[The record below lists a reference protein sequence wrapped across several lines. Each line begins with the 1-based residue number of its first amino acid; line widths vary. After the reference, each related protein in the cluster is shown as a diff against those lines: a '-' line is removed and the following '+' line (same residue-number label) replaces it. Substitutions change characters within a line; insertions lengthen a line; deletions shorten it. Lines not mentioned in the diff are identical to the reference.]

1 MNARSR
7 TPKFTP
13 GQVVATPAALQLM
26 TRTATSAVSLLRR
39 HLHGDW
45 GDVCADD
52 AKANE
57 LALTQQTR
65 IISSYA
71 LPLTPSKRSSQATI
85 GKIWIITEA
94 DRSVTTFLLPME
106 Y

>member
-1 MNARSR
+1 MNAKSR
-7 TPKFTP
+7 TPKFLP

-26 TRTATSAVSLLRR
+26 TQTATSDVSLLTR

-65 IISSYA
+65 IISSYT
-71 LPLTPSKRSSQATI
+71 LPLTPSNRSEQTMME
-85 GKIWIITEA
+85 KIWIITEA
-94 DRSVTTFLLPME
+94 DRSVTTFLLPRE

>member
-1 MNARSR
+1 MNARSS

-13 GQVVATPAALQLM
+13 GQVVTTPAALQLM
-26 TRTATSAVSLLRR
+26 TQTATSAVSLLRR
-39 HLHGDW
+39 HLCGDW

-65 IISSYA
+65 IISSYT
-71 LPLTPSKRSSQATI
+71 LPLTPSNRSEQSVI

-94 DRSVTTFLLPME
+94 DRSVTTFLLPRE

>member
-1 MNARSR
+1 MNIKSR
-7 TPKFTP
+7 TPKFAP
-13 GQVVATPAALQLM
+13 GQVVATPAALHLM
-26 TRTATSAVSLLRR
+26 TQTHTSALSLLKR

-45 GDVCADD
+45 GDVCAED

-65 IISSYA
+65 ILSSYEIPFS
-71 LPLTPSKRSSQATI
+71 LRKSNQAAI
-85 GKIWIITEA
+85 GRIWIITEA
-94 DRSVTTFLLPME
+94 DRSVTTFLLPRE

>member
-1 MNARSR
+1 MNAKSR

-26 TRTATSAVSLLRR
+26 TQTATSAISLLRR
-39 HLHGDW
+39 HLYGDW

-52 AKANE
+52 AQANE

-65 IISSYA
+65 IISSYT
-71 LPLTPSKRSSQATI
+71 LPLTPSNRSKQSVI
-85 GKIWIITEA
+85 GKVWIITEA
-94 DRSVTTFLLPME
+94 DRSVTTFLLPRE

>member
-1 MNARSR
+1 
-7 TPKFTP
+7 
-13 GQVVATPAALQLM
+13 M